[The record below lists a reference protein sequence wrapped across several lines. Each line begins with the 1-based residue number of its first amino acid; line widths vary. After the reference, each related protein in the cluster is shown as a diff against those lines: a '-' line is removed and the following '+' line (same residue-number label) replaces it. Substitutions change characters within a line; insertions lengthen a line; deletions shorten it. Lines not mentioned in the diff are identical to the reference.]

1 MTMVKLPYVQEYR
14 DRHGKVRRYFRR
26 PGYGRVPLPG
36 TPGSPFFN
44 AAYESA
50 LAAERRPIGRK
61 HGEGTIG
68 DVVVSFYRSPYF
80 ENLKPQSKRLYRL
93 VLDKFAEQDGHRL
106 VRDMPRGVAMNI
118 IEEIGATRPGMAN
131 LTLKAMRRLFTYA
144 IKREMRADNPF
155 LGIESYK
162 LGTHHTW
169 TDAEIAAYEAVWKV
183 GTRERLA
190 FDLLLYTG
198 QRVGDVAAMRRSNIR
213 NGDIHLK
220 PEKTGDEL
228 VIPIHPNLQ
237 RSMKAYP
244 AKGLALVGQANGRPI
259 SGGGLS
265 SVIERAARAAGLAAK
280 CVPHGLRKARMRRL
294 AERGATTKEIASVSG
309 HKTLKEVERYTV
321 AADQAR
327 LARAAM
333 AREEQTGVDDC
344 LTQPEKVSNPADSC

>member
-1 MTMVKLPYVQEYR
+1 MTMIKLPYVQEYR

-26 PGYGRVPLPG
+26 PGYKRVALPG
-36 TPGSPFFN
+36 TPGSPAFK

-50 LAAERRPIGRK
+50 LAAERPPIGRK

-68 DVVVSFYRSPYF
+68 DLVISFYRSANF
-80 ENLKPQSKRLYRL
+80 ENLKPQSQRLYRL
-93 VLDKFAEQDGHRL
+93 VLDKFAEQDSHRL
-106 VRDMPRGVAMNI
+106 VRDMPRRVAMSI

-131 LTLKAMRRLFTYA
+131 LTLKAMRRLFAYA
-144 IKREMRADNPF
+144 IKRQMRDDNPF
-155 LGIESYK
+155 VGIESYK

-169 TDAEIAAYEAVWKV
+169 TDAEIAAYEAVWPI

-198 QRVGDVAAMRRSNIR
+198 QRVGDVAAMRRSDLRGNA
-213 NGDIHLK
+213 IHVR

-228 VIPIHPNLQ
+228 VIPLHPNLL

-244 AKGLALVGQANGRPI
+244 SKGLALIGQANGRPI
-259 SGGGLS
+259 SGAGLS
-265 SVIERAARAAGLAAK
+265 SVIERAARVAGLPAK

-333 AREEQTGVDDC
+333 AREEQSGTD
-344 LTQPEKVSNPADSC
+344 